1 MNAYNQRVGL
11 RLTDRMDLESK
22 DGEQRATPPSSSLID
37 ILYIYI
43 CTHTHI
49 GWKVG
54 FVPRARLIIF
64 RVFGATGGSG
74 QSRCAIITHGVWKRK
89 ESGKNGCPPA
99 KTGSRFVI
107 AAWIIFCTTAREIR
121 SPTTHPGSERSR
133 QVSSAAIAKREGGR
147 EGGRCCSPSLSPSPP
162 PSSTA
167 FIDSLSLDNLSC

>member
-1 MNAYNQRVGL
+1 M
-11 RLTDRMDLESK
+11 
-22 DGEQRATPPSSSLID
+22 
-37 ILYIYI
+37 
-43 CTHTHI
+43 
-49 GWKVG
+49 
-54 FVPRARLIIF
+54 PRARLIIF

-147 EGGRCCSPSLSPSPP
+147 EEDVALLLCLLLLLLPRQL
-162 PSSTA
+162 SSTA
-167 FIDSLSLDNLSC
+167 CRWIIYPVSHDFSLLE